1 MWVVFTLLEMQ
12 WIWEEGSSLSYPGAQ
27 LHTITPYLQYFVSG
41 VAADDNL
48 VFEGVLGLGRLNFPI
63 DRWLHKWAW
72 VSFE

>member
-1 MWVVFTLLEMQ
+1 MWVVFTLPEMQ
-12 WIWEEGSSLSYPGAQ
+12 QSQEGGFPISYPGAQ
-27 LHTITPYLQYFVSG
+27 LHTVTPYLQHFVSS

-63 DRWLHKWAW
+63 DWWLHQWTR